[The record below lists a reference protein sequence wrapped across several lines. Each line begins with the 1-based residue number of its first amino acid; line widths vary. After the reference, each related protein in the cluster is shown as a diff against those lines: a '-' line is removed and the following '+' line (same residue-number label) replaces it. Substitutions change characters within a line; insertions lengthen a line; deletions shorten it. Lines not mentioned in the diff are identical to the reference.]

1 MFMAKQPTEATRTD
15 RPPEAAPP
23 ALEISGLSVRYG
35 ARGVI
40 DGLDLT
46 IGRSEIFGL
55 LGPNGSG
62 KTTLVRAICKRVK
75 PNAGHIRIS
84 GEQNSKR
91 NALRRVGLVP
101 QEIALYPH
109 LTVRE
114 NLQTFGRLS
123 GLSRQ
128 KTLRILDFV
137 VEATRLTRHLDDAVH
152 TLSGGWKRRANIA
165 AALLHGPSLL
175 ILDEPTVGVDID
187 ARNALHTVIRNLG
200 RSGLAVLL
208 TTHDLDQAQALCG
221 RVGFLRNGRL
231 SPVGRPSDLLKDAF
245 DSRCELLVDL
255 YEPARAVTRD
265 MLKRLGF
272 ASRHLGLEWSRMID
286 ASVEAQAGLTEALHR
301 TDLRIKEVRFREPDL
316 DSLFVKLTG
325 EDVPS

>member
-1 MFMAKQPTEATRTD
+1 MTRQPTEGTQTD
-15 RPPEAAPP
+15 HPLEAAPP

-35 ARGVI
+35 TRRVTDA
-40 DGLDLT
+40 LDLT
-46 IGRSEIFGL
+46 IATSEIFGL

-62 KTTLVRAICKRVK
+62 KTTLVRAICRRLK
-75 PNAGHIRIS
+75 PAAGRIRIA
-84 GEQNSKR
+84 GEQNTKR
-91 NALRRVGLVP
+91 RALRRVGLVP

-109 LTVRE
+109 LTARE
-114 NLQTFGRLS
+114 NLVTFGRLS
-123 GLSRQ
+123 GLSHQ
-128 KTLRILDFV
+128 QAMSALDFA
-137 VEATRLTRHLDDAVH
+137 VEATRLTKHLDDAVH

-221 RVGFLRNGRL
+221 RVGFLRDGKV
-231 SPVGRPSDLLKDAF
+231 SPVGRPVDLLKDAF
-245 DSRCELLVDL
+245 GTRCELLVDL
-255 YEPARAVTRD
+255 YEPARTATRD

-272 ASRHLGLEWSRMID
+272 ASRQLGLEWSRMID
-286 ASVEAQAGLTEALHR
+286 ASPEAQAGLTDALHR
-301 TDLRIKEVRFREPDL
+301 TDLRIKEIRFREPDL
-316 DSLFVKLTG
+316 DSLFTRLTG
-325 EDVPS
+325 EDTPS